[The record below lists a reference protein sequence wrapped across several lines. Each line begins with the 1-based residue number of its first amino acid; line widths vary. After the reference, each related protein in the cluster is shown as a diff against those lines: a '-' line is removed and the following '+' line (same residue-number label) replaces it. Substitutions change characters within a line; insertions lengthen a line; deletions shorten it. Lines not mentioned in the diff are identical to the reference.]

1 MNPERLELVLWG
13 ILSILVFFA
22 VIVIA
27 AKLLRSK

>member
-13 ILSILVFFA
+13 ALSVIVFFA
-22 VIVIA
+22 VMVIA